1 MTQPI
6 TDATQE
12 SPQES
17 GAEDKRARKANK
29 EKKREKQR
37 EKADRRHGVETMF
50 RIAYQ
55 NHLALSQLADQK
67 FGMLININGLIISV
81 LLGLLTPKFG
91 DWSSMLAP
99 GVTLALGSLVS
110 LAFAVIGSRPRFER
124 TPITVDDVRNNQGNV
139 LFFGHF
145 SSMELGD
152 FQAAIRVLG
161 KHPKLLKDALAR
173 QLHAMGDPLAKKY
186 RYLRFAYSA
195 FLAGV
200 LLSAVVF
207 AAVVLKSAGL

>member
-6 TDATQE
+6 TDATHELTQE
-12 SPQES
+12 V
-17 GAEDKRARKANK
+17 GGDDKRARKANK
-29 EKKREKQR
+29 EKKKEKER
-37 EKADRRHGVETMF
+37 KKADRRHGVETMF

-67 FGMLININGLIISV
+67 FGMLINVNGVIISV
-81 LLGLLTPKFG
+81 LLALLTPKFG

-99 GVTLALGSLVS
+99 GVTLALGSLAS
-110 LAFAVIGSRPRFER
+110 LAFAVLGSRPRFGR
-124 TPITVDDVRNNQGNV
+124 TPITVDDVRNNRGNV

-145 SSMELGD
+145 TSMELGD
-152 FQAAIRVLG
+152 FQAALRVLG
-161 KHPKLLKDALAR
+161 KHPKLLNDALAR
-173 QLHAMGDPLAKKY
+173 QLYSMGDPLAKKY

-200 LLSAVVF
+200 LLSAAVF
-207 AAVVLKSAGL
+207 AVLMLKSAAF